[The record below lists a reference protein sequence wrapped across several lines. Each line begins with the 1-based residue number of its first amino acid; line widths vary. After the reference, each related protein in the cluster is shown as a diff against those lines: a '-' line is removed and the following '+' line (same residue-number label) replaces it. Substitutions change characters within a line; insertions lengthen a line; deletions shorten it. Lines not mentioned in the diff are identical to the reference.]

1 MARPSRP
8 RIVDSSD
15 ESDDSLPD
23 LAALAKKKKLA
34 TQRKTTPKAIPEE
47 NGVEEKPTKAPATV
61 RRRKLGPISDKG
73 LLGGWKPDGILDEV
87 DAPISRAKEESKS
100 REPRVELRA
109 RKPAPAQ
116 VTPPPENE
124 NGEEDGPSG
133 YLSAKEEV
141 TFIEEASTLDCGF
154 ETAQSSAS
162 DFEDSLGDFIV
173 DDSDSEPSFAPP
185 PKTTLREKAGKP
197 RQTKARAT
205 VLDSEDEE
213 PVRKGSNGS
222 RQPSGSSKGLA
233 ETFSRLNL

>member
-15 ESDDSLPD
+15 DSDDSLPD

-34 TQRKTTPKAIPEE
+34 TQKKNVSKAAFEE
-47 NGVEEKPTKAPATV
+47 NGVDENPTKAPATV

-73 LLGGWKPDGILDEV
+73 LLGGWKPTGALDEM

-100 REPRVELRA
+100 RKPRVELRA
-109 RKPAPAQ
+109 RKPSPAQ
-116 VTPPPENE
+116 VSPPPEDE
-124 NGEEDGPSG
+124 KEEDGPSG

-141 TFIEEASTLDCGF
+141 TFVEEASTLDCGF

-185 PKTTLREKAGKP
+185 PKTTLRERTGKP
-197 RQTKARAT
+197 RQTKGRAI
-205 VLDSEDEE
+205 VLDSDDDE

-222 RQPSGSSKGLA
+222 RQPSGTSKGLA